1 MLRAPIGALGRTS
14 LERGPAAA
22 AATAATRSAD
32 GARLQGVTC
41 GQVKPPAQSLSLV
54 ATFKSDTLTGYALGH
69 ILATTPTEL
78 TVERMIRKPMVGHSL
93 PFGTSG
99 PHADRDWSSRRAD
112 PNRLCSELGLRG
124 AGGSQPGMPTAAH
137 MA

>member
-14 LERGPAAA
+14 LE
-22 AATAATRSAD
+22 SAD
-32 GARLQGVTC
+32 RQRRRRQQRSVGGRRLQGVTR
-41 GQVKPPAQSLSLV
+41 GQIRITLV
-54 ATFKSDTLTGYALGH
+54 GIIKSDTLTAYALGH
-69 ILATTPTEL
+69 ILATAPKEL

-93 PFGTSG
+93 PVGTSG